1 MSGTRDDP
9 IDVAVIGAG
18 IIGITA
24 AYFLQDDQKSVV
36 LVDRAGPAEATS
48 AGNAGALAFTD
59 VLPLASPGI
68 LRKAPFWLLDPLGP
82 LSIRPAYALKI
93 APWLMRFWEASRPAA
108 FEAST
113 RAQVALMRVARNEM
127 NLLVDSAGMTEMV
140 RSDGCLEV
148 YEGAGQWQ
156 AALPGWQA
164 RQREGIVFRHV
175 QRDGIDALQK
185 GLAPRFTHGTFVP
198 EWQSVSDPREFAL
211 ALYDRVTKRGG
222 TFRRG
227 VVEAVEPAGDT
238 ILVRFQ
244 GGATLHAREAVI
256 AAGAWSKPLAEKLG
270 DDVPLETERGYN
282 TTLPPGAFD
291 LKRQIVF
298 GGHGF
303 VVSALST
310 GIRVGGAVELGGLDL
325 PPNFRRAK
333 AMLDKAKAFLPG
345 LQTEGGREW
354 MGFRP
359 SMPDSLPVIGR
370 SKVSARI
377 VYAFGHGHLGL
388 TQSAG
393 TGRLVADLLAHRMPA
408 IPLEAFRPDRFAG
421 SRPASSQLPQSP
433 RKA

>member
-1 MSGTRDDP
+1 VSGTKDNP
-9 IDVAVIGAG
+9 VDVAVIGAG

-24 AYFLQDDQKSVV
+24 AYFLQDEKKSVV

-68 LRKAPFWLLDPLGP
+68 MRKAPFWLLDPLGP
-82 LSIRPAYALKI
+82 LSIPPAYALKI
-93 APWLMRFWEASRPAA
+93 APWLKRFWEASRPAA
-108 FEAST
+108 YAAST
-113 RAQVALMRVARNEM
+113 RAQVALMRISRNEM
-127 NLLVDSAGMTEMV
+127 TQLVDSAGLAHMV

-148 YEGAGQWQ
+148 YEGAAQWQ
-156 AALPGWQA
+156 ASLPGWQA

-175 QRDGIDALQK
+175 ERDGIDALQK
-185 GLAPRFTHGTFVP
+185 GLSPRFTHGTFVP
-198 EWQSVSDPREFAL
+198 EWQNVGDPRDFAL
-211 ALYDRVTKRGG
+211 ALYARVAERGA

-227 VVEAVEPAGDT
+227 LVETVEPEGET
-238 ILVRFQ
+238 VVVRFAD
-244 GGATLHAREAVI
+244 GTTLHAKQAII

-325 PPNFRRAK
+325 PPNFKRSK

-345 LQTEGGREW
+345 LDTGGGQEW

-377 VYAFGHGHLGL
+377 AYAFGHGHLGL

-393 TGRLVADLLAHRMPA
+393 TGRLVADLLERRMPA
-408 IPLEAFRPDRFAG
+408 IPLEPFRPGRF
-421 SRPASSQLPQSP
+421 S
-433 RKA
+433 